1 MKYILY
7 LLGIIAVYGFA
18 KLIIY
23 YISGLM
29 GLIYDRFG
37 IFVPFLATVL
47 ILVSVGALLGWFS

>member
-7 LLGIIAVYGFA
+7 LLGIIAVYGIA
-18 KLIIY
+18 KLITY

-29 GLIYDRFG
+29 GLKNDRFR

-47 ILVSVGALLGWFS
+47 ILVFVGALLGWFS

>member
-7 LLGIIAVYGFA
+7 LLGIIAVYGIA

-29 GLIYDRFG
+29 GLKNDRFI
-37 IFVPFLATVL
+37 IFVPFLATIL

>member
-7 LLGIIAVYGFA
+7 LLGIVAVYGIA
-18 KLIIY
+18 NLIFY

-29 GLIYDRFG
+29 GLKNDRFR

-47 ILVSVGALLGWFS
+47 IVILVGALLGWFN

>member
-7 LLGIIAVYGFA
+7 LLGIIAVYGIS

-29 GLIYDRFG
+29 GLKNDRFG
-37 IFVPFLATVL
+37 IFVTFLATVL
-47 ILVSVGALLGWFS
+47 ILVSVGALLVWFS

>member
-7 LLGIIAVYGFA
+7 LLGIIAVYGIA
-18 KLIIY
+18 KLITY

-29 GLIYDRFG
+29 GLKNDRLRN
-37 IFVPFLATVL
+37 FVPFLATVL